1 MVPELTNA
9 WGLSTSGLSSFLGMY
24 YYTYAA
30 FAILAGAAFE
40 GEHSRTYA
48 HEGPHPG
55 RWKASAERSFQYWG
69 IKPGILDELAQRVP
83 DYSYFLGGGRSFAF
97 SSANNLKRTSR
108 CASVRGS
115 AKHFL

>member
-9 WGLSTSGLSSFLGMY
+9 WGLSASGLSSLLGMN

-30 FAILAGAAFE
+30 FAILAGGSFE
-40 GEHSRTYA
+40 EHSRTYA
-48 HEGPHPG
+48 HEGLYPD
-55 RWKASAERSFQYWG
+55 RWKASAERSSQYWG

-108 CASVRGS
+108 CASVCGS